1 MRPNWGVIGSV
12 LLAFASVGL
21 GAPSQAPA
29 PPAAPAL
36 LTAQQVT
43 ELLDRTVAW
52 YRGLAAEQQLASEPG
67 DVLALADSRVL
78 ADQILQQEFD
88 FARAAADLV
97 APAADQPASDQS
109 ARTQVLAQLQGKLDT
124 QLLGVQS
131 QLQPLQTRLRQASGT
146 QRSSLEAQIAALQ
159 GELELLQARRDA
171 VHQLY
176 QFMSSG
182 VDGFGGSGLRAQ
194 IETLA
199 SSVAPAG
206 VVAKSAAPAG
216 TAAAAASASAAASA
230 PGNNLWDLTARLLT
244 LSSKDGRIEQYR
256 RQTLALGQASVALR
270 ARLQA
275 ALRSDAS
282 LGDELAPPTQP
293 VSPEQLASERAQLT
307 ALTTQ
312 FKQIAAALVPLAK
325 QAILLGQYA
334 TDMENWR
341 QGVRREYGETVR
353 NLGIRLGVVVLI
365 LVLIVVGGELWRRA
379 VTRYVRDAR
388 RRYQFLLLRRFA
400 LWFLVAIV
408 LASALASRLDSFVT
422 FAGLITAGIAVAM
435 QSVILSIV
443 GYFFLIGKYGIRA
456 GDRIQ
461 IGEVLGDV
469 IDVGLVRMH
478 LMEISRGGLGPTGRV
493 VAFSNSIVFQASGG
507 LFKHLAGVHFAWH
520 EVTVTLAAS
529 SDAALVRQRL
539 LAAVDAAL
547 GEHKDEIE
555 RQSRELERTAFES
568 PGAPLRPSVRLR
580 FLSSTLEAIVRYP
593 VDQNSAG
600 EIDEAVSRELL
611 KALAQEPPLQLPGT
625 DAPELKLNVAP
636 GA

>member
-1 MRPNWGVIGSV
+1 MRPMWGVIGGV
-12 LLAFASVGL
+12 LLGFASVGL
-21 GAPSQAPA
+21 AAPPQTPA
-29 PPAAPAL
+29 PPAAQGL

-43 ELLDRTVAW
+43 ALLDRTVAW
-52 YRGLAAEQQLASEPG
+52 YRGLAAEQQLASEAG
-67 DVLALADSRVL
+67 DVLVLADSRVL
-78 ADQILQQEFD
+78 ADQIVQQEFD

-97 APAADQPASDQS
+97 APATDQPASDQS
-109 ARTQVLAQLQGKLDT
+109 VRTQTLAQLQAKLDT
-124 QLLGVQS
+124 QLQGVQS
-131 QLQPLQTRLRQASGT
+131 QLQTLQTRLRHASPT
-146 QRSSLEAQIAALQ
+146 QRSSLEAQIATSQ

-182 VDGFGGSGLRAQ
+182 IDGFGDTGLRAQ

-199 SSVAPAG
+199 SSVAPAA
-206 VVAKSAAPAG
+206 VAKSAAPTGAP
-216 TAAAAASASAAASA
+216 AAAATASAAASP
-230 PGNNLWDLTARLLT
+230 PGDSIWDLTARLFS
-244 LSSKDGRIEQYR
+244 LSSKASRIGQYR
-256 RQTLALGQASVALR
+256 QQSVALGQASSALR
-270 ARLQA
+270 ERLQA
-275 ALRSDAS
+275 ALRGDAS
-282 LGDELAPPTQP
+282 LGDQLAPATQA
-293 VSPEQLASERAQLT
+293 VSPQQLAQERTQLA

-312 FKQIAAALVPLAK
+312 FRQIAAALVPLAK
-325 QAILLGQYA
+325 QGVLLDQYA
-334 TDMENWR
+334 TNMENWR
-341 QGVRREYGETVR
+341 QAVRREYRETLP
-353 NLGIRLGVVVLI
+353 NLGIRLGVVALI
-365 LVLIVVGGELWRRA
+365 LLVIAVGGELWRRA

-400 LWFLVAIV
+400 LWFLVALV
-408 LASALASRLDSFVT
+408 FASALASRLDSFVT

-461 IGEVLGDV
+461 IGDVLGDV

-507 LFKHLAGVHFAWH
+507 LFKYLAGVHFAWH
-520 EVTVTLAAS
+520 EVSLTLAAS

-539 LAAVDAAL
+539 LAAVDTAL
-547 GEHKDEIE
+547 AEHKDEIE

-568 PGAPLRPSVRLR
+568 AGAALRPSVRLR
-580 FLSSTLEAIVRYP
+580 FFATTLEAVVRYP

-611 KALAQEPPLQLPGT
+611 KALAREPLLQPPGAG
-625 DAPELKLNVAP
+625 APELKLNVAP
-636 GA
+636 AG